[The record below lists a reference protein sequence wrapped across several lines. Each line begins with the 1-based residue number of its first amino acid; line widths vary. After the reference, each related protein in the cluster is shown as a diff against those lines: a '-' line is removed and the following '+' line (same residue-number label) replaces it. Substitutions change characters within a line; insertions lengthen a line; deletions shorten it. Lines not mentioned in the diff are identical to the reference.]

1 MDTLLIVNW
10 IATIAVI
17 LYAGGLFAYL
27 LKTRYQFIQL
37 GRKESFD
44 QKLNERISDL
54 VEKVF
59 GQSKLLKDKKMGL
72 VHVLFFYGFLMVQFG
87 AIDLIWKGLAPGS
100 HLPLGGLYGVFTFF
114 QEIVALVMIIAVLTA
129 FYRRY
134 IEKLVRLKRGWKN
147 GLVLIF
153 IGGLMTSTLI
163 ANGMGLIW
171 HDHGLT
177 AYEPI
182 ASGIA
187 WLFSWLPET
196 GAIVLFY
203 AMWWV
208 HLLILLTFL
217 VYIPQGKH
225 FHLITSIVNVGVN
238 RLDRKGTLRPID
250 FAALEEAEDEADM
263 PALGVGKIQDFTQKQ
278 LLDLYACVECG
289 RCTNMCPAT
298 GTGKMLS
305 PMDLLV
311 KMRDHLTFTGAV
323 VTKQKPWVP
332 FQFFNN
338 TQGNQL
344 AIAAAG
350 GATLESAYDRELIG
364 GVITEEEIW
373 ACTTCRNCEDQCP
386 VMNEHVDKIIDL
398 RRYLTMTEGKVNPDA
413 QRAMT
418 NIERQGNPWGLNRK
432 EKENWRELDES
443 IHIPTVKEAK
453 KSGDGFEYLFWVGSM
468 GSFDNRS
475 QKIALAFAKLMNEAG
490 VKFAI
495 LGNKEKNSGD
505 TPRRLGNEFLFQEL
519 ATGNIEEFEKNE
531 VTKIVTID
539 PHAYNI
545 FKNEYK
551 DFGWNGEVLHHTEL
565 LYDLIQQGRLTM
577 NYPVNE
583 TIVFHDSCYLGRY
596 NDVYDPPREILRGIP
611 GVKLVEMDRNRET
624 GMCCGAGGGLMWMEE
639 HVGNRINV
647 TRTEQALATD
657 ASVISS
663 GCPYC
668 LTMLQDGTKAKEVED
683 QVGTFDIAELLER
696 AVFGDGAPTEEEQVE
711 EDIIEE
717 TDAGV
722 VAMVV
727 SDDVK
732 SQTQQETAASL
743 EEHPVAYE
751 AVVEEVTVMEKVPVV
766 EEHHE
771 EHHPEVEGVV
781 VVETPEVVEK
791 EDVTPPQSSEEII
804 AHEAVVEEVTATE
817 ETIAVED
824 HHEEVHPEVDTGV
837 VAVETPQATE
847 EKPSVI
853 EPEVH
858 VAEEAVVTIEENKK

>member
-1 MDTLLIVNW
+1 MIRLAAEKDGELLKCLAYKKGEHGVDTLLIVNW
-10 IATIAVI
+10 VATIAVI
-17 LYAGGLFAYL
+17 LYALGLFAYL

-37 GRKESFD
+37 GRKEDFD
-44 QKLNERISDL
+44 ARIGERVSDL

-72 VHVLFFYGFLMVQFG
+72 IHVFFFYGFLMVQFG

-100 HLPLGGLYGVFTFF
+100 HLPLGGAYGFFTFF
-114 QEIVALVMIIAVLTA
+114 QEIVAVVILVAVIGA

-134 IEKLVRLKRGWKN
+134 VEKLARLKRGWKN

-153 IGGLMTSTLI
+153 IGGLMISTLI
-163 ANGMGLIW
+163 GNGMGLIW
-171 HDHGLT
+171 HGHSFNG
-177 AYEPI
+177 YEPVASSI
-182 ASGIA
+182 AAVFG
-187 WLFSWLPET
+187 FLPPVAAA
-196 GAIVLFY
+196 AIFY
-203 AMWWV
+203 IMWWV
-208 HLLILLTFL
+208 HLLLLLTFL

-238 RLDRKGTLRPID
+238 RLDRRGTLKPVD
-250 FAALEEAEDEADM
+250 FAALEEAEDEDDM

-338 TQGNQL
+338 TKGNQL
-344 AIAAAG
+344 AMAAG
-350 GATLESAYDRELIG
+350 AEGAVIEDIYSPSLIG
-364 GVITEEEIW
+364 DVITEEEIW

-432 EKENWRELDES
+432 EKENWRDLDPS
-443 IHIPTVKEAK
+443 INIPTVKEAK
-453 KSGDGFEYLFWVGSM
+453 KSGEGFEYLFWVGSM

-475 QKIALAFAKLMNEAG
+475 QKIALSFARLLNEAG

-519 ATGNIEEFEKNE
+519 ATANIDEFEKNE

-545 FKNEYK
+545 FKNEYG
-551 DFGWNGEVLHHTEL
+551 DFGWHGEVYHHTEL

-577 NYPVNE
+577 NHRVDE

-596 NDVYDPPREILRGIP
+596 NDVYDPPREILKGIP
-611 GVKLVEMDRNRET
+611 GVNLVEMERNRQDA
-624 GMCCGAGGGLMWMEE
+624 MCCGAGGGLMWMEE

-647 TRTEQALATD
+647 ARTEQALKTE

-683 QVGTFDIAELLER
+683 KIGTYDIAELLER
-696 AVFGDGAPTEEEQVE
+696 AVFGSGAPVDEEPAE
-711 EDIIEE
+711 EAAEE
-717 TDAGV
+717 T
-722 VAMVV
+722 
-727 SDDVK
+727 
-732 SQTQQETAASL
+732 QEDTA
-743 EEHPVAYE
+743 PI
-751 AVVEEVTVMEKVPVV
+751 PVV
-766 EEHHE
+766 EETT
-771 EHHPEVEGVV
+771 
-781 VVETPEVVEK
+781 VETAQAA
-791 EDVTPPQSSEEII
+791 PPSSSP
-804 AHEAVVEEVTATE
+804 EEV
-817 ETIAVED
+817 
-824 HHEEVHPEVDTGV
+824 
-837 VAVETPQATE
+837 QA
-847 EKPSVI
+847 
-853 EPEVH
+853 
-858 VAEEAVVTIEENKK
+858 AEEAVATTEGIESTELIQADVEVTEISSTDEPKA